1 MIPLERTKMA
11 SVLRDED
18 LTFSDNA
25 PTRQI
30 HIAALNLPAAQV
42 FDNLANHPESWPR
55 WFAVVR
61 KCHYEGSPPFGVGA
75 RRRIALRGGILA
87 RETVLAWDTNTR
99 FAFRVNEINLPGIRA
114 FMEDWTVESLTDRRA
129 RVRWVLAAD
138 MSKSMELLFE
148 ASRAPI
154 QHLLLKVVQRMESV
168 TD

>member
-1 MIPLERTKMA
+1 MA
-11 SVLRDED
+11 SALRDED
-18 LTFSDNA
+18 LTFLDDA
-25 PTRQI
+25 PIRQI
-30 HIAALNLPAAQV
+30 HIADLNLPAAQV
-42 FDNLANHPESWPR
+42 FDNLANRAESWPR

-61 KCHYEGSPPFGVGA
+61 KCHYEEGPPFGVGA

-114 FMEDWTVESLTDRRA
+114 FIEDWTVESLTDRRA

-138 MSKSMELLFE
+138 MSKSMELLFQ

-154 QHLLLKVVQRMESV
+154 QHLLIKVTQRMESV

>member
-1 MIPLERTKMA
+1 MA

-18 LTFSDNA
+18 LTFLDNA

-30 HIAALNLPAAQV
+30 HIAELNLPAAQV
-42 FDNLANHPESWPR
+42 FDNLANHPESWPH
-55 WFAVVR
+55 WLAVVR
-61 KCHYEGSPPFGVGA
+61 ECHYEGSPPFGVGT
-75 RRRIALRGGILA
+75 RRRIALQGGILA

-99 FAFRVNEINLPGIRA
+99 FTFRVNEINLPGIRA
-114 FMEDWTVESLTDRRA
+114 FIEDWTVESLTDRRA

-138 MSKSMELLFE
+138 MSKPMKLIFQ

-154 QHLLLKVVQRMESV
+154 RHVLSKGTQRMESV

>member
-1 MIPLERTKMA
+1 MA

-18 LTFSDNA
+18 LTFLDDA

-30 HIAALNLPAAQV
+30 HIADLNLPAAQV
-42 FDNLANHPESWPR
+42 FDNLANHPESWPH

-61 KCHYEGSPPFGVGA
+61 KCHYEGSPPFGVGT

-114 FMEDWTVESLTDRRA
+114 LMEDWTVESLADRRA

-138 MSKSMELLFE
+138 MSKPMELLFQAGR
-148 ASRAPI
+148 ASI
-154 QHLLLKVVQRMESV
+154 QHVLIKVTQRMESV

>member
-1 MIPLERTKMA
+1 MV

-18 LTFSDNA
+18 LTFLDNA

-30 HIAALNLPAAQV
+30 HIADLNLPAVQV
-42 FDNLANHPESWPR
+42 FDNLANRPESWPR
-55 WFAVVR
+55 WFSVVR
-61 KCHYEGSPPFGVGA
+61 KCHYEGGPPFGVGT

-99 FAFRVNEINLPGIRA
+99 FAFRVNEINVPGIRA
-114 FMEDWTVESLTDRRA
+114 LMEDWTVESLTDRRA

-138 MSKSMELLFE
+138 MSKPMKLLFQV
-148 ASRAPI
+148 SRAPI
-154 QHLLLKVVQRMESV
+154 QHVLIKVTQRMESV